1 VGGHSVYADGACFN
15 AGTRHQLGGIGVF
28 VEDDHPSNM
37 GRCIRDG
44 KITNQIM
51 ELSAACAGLRVL
63 RDLGLRDLG
72 LRDLGLRDLGLRDL
86 GLRDLGLRAGTGAG
100 CVLYTDSIYVCN
112 CINKWSPTWVRNG
125 WRTKNKT
132 PVLNSD
138 VLSEMVALVDAT
150 NARIVRVLRHDR
162 YPGGDDP
169 STPARSA
176 AHRAGNLAAETLAA
190 RAAAEGARSACRI
203 RSAAGINTTEL
214 FRGG

>member
-1 VGGHSVYADGACFN
+1 MRVGGHSVYADGACFN

-51 ELSAACAGLRVL
+51 ELSAACAGLRV
-63 RDLGLRDLG
+63 
-72 LRDLGLRDLGLRDL
+72 LRDL